1 MGGRRHQTRP
11 AGEVAPQGPARARR
25 RPVRLPQG
33 ALVVLAVAGML
44 AGCTSGGAKPAQSS
58 ITAQSSTTAQAGSG
72 ASRTIEVRVS
82 GNQVQTAERRVKVK
96 LGEQVRLEV
105 TADRADEVHL
115 HGYDRKVE
123 AQPGRPAVLEFRA
136 DEPGVFEV
144 ELEEAGLKL
153 LELQVS

>member
-11 AGEVAPQGPARARR
+11 AGEAAPQGPARARR

-33 ALVVLAVAGML
+33 ALVVLTVAGML

-58 ITAQSSTTAQAGSG
+58 TTAQAGSG
-72 ASRTIEVRVS
+72 ASRTIQVRVS

-136 DEPGVFEV
+136 DVPGVFEV